1 MVRVTLI
8 EQAWFA
14 RRRPSVYDASVLP
27 SPPERRIYGNR
38 TLNLRS
44 IRAIGYDMDYTLVHY
59 RVDEWEQR
67 AYEHTRRRLADRGWP
82 VGDLEFDPSSV
93 IRGLTID
100 LETGNLVKPTRFGW
114 VIRAAHGTRFLE
126 FDDLRSTYAG
136 IVVDLSSPRFV
147 FLNTLFSLSEAR
159 LFAQLVDLYDAGRLT
174 GVLGYADLYRTVRS
188 TIDEAHMEGTLKA
201 EILQDPD
208 TFVVP
213 DPDTVLTLVDQANA
227 GKRLMLITNSE
238 WSYADRMM
246 RYTVEPHL
254 PGSWRELFDVV
265 IVAAGKPGFF
275 SGNPPLFRVV
285 DEARGLLEPHHGDL
299 ERGAVYFGGNAALLE
314 EHLGL
319 AGDQIL
325 YVGDHLF
332 DDVHVS
338 KTLLRWRTALVLR
351 ELESEVRAQRDFA
364 PEEERL
370 RGLMLHKEEMER
382 RLATLRLDKQRIRLG
397 YAPIAGPPMEPQQRD
412 ASIEALRSDL
422 ADLDEEIAPLAIAA
436 GQLRNPSW
444 GPLMRSGNDKS
455 LFARQVER
463 YADVYTSRV
472 SNFAAE
478 TPFAYLRAARGTLPH
493 DPDAAISREDARGD
507 TRTAPRPHGAS

>member
-1 MVRVTLI
+1 
-8 EQAWFA
+8 
-14 RRRPSVYDASVLP
+14 VLP
-27 SPPERRIYGNR
+27 AAPERRVYGNR

-59 RVDEWEQR
+59 RVEEWEQR
-67 AYEHTRRRLADRGWP
+67 AYEHTGRRLAARGWP
-82 VGDLEFDPSSV
+82 VAELEFDPSSV

-100 LETGNLVKPTRFGW
+100 LETGNLLKPTRFGY

-126 FDDLRSTYAG
+126 FDELRGTYAG
-136 IVVDLSSPRFV
+136 IVVDLASPRFV

-159 LFAQLVDLYDAGRLT
+159 LFAQLVDLYDAGRLP
-174 GVLGYADLYRTVRS
+174 GALGYADLYRTVRS

-201 EILQDPD
+201 EILDDPD

-213 DPDTVLTLVDQANA
+213 DPDAVTTLVDQRHA

-238 WSYADRMM
+238 WTYADHMM

-254 PGSWRELFDVV
+254 RGSWRDLFDVV
-265 IVAAGKPGFF
+265 IVSAGKPGFF
-275 SGNPPLFRVV
+275 SAGPPLFRVV
-285 DEARGLLEPHHGDL
+285 DEDLGLLEPHRGDL
-299 ERGAVYFGGNAALLE
+299 ERGVVYYGGNAALLE

-338 KTLLRWRTALVLR
+338 KTLLRWRTALILR
-351 ELESEVRAQRDFA
+351 ELESEVLAQRDFA
-364 PEEERL
+364 AD
-370 RGLMLHKEEMER
+370 ER
-382 RLATLRLDKQRIRLG
+382 RLATLMARKEEMERKLAGLRLDGQRERIG
-397 YAPIAGPPMEPQQRD
+397 YAPTPGPQMPQEERD
-412 ASIEALRSDL
+412 SAIEGLRIDL
-422 ADLDEEIAPLAIAA
+422 AALDEQITPLAIAA
-436 GQLRNPSW
+436 GRLRNAAW

-472 SNFAAE
+472 SNFLPE

-493 DPDAAISREDARGD
+493 DVTP
-507 TRTAPRPHGAS
+507 

>member
-1 MVRVTLI
+1 
-8 EQAWFA
+8 
-14 RRRPSVYDASVLP
+14 
-27 SPPERRIYGNR
+27 
-38 TLNLRS
+38 
-44 IRAIGYDMDYTLVHY
+44 MDYTLVHY
-59 RVDEWEQR
+59 RVEEWEQR
-67 AYEHTRRRLADRGWP
+67 AYDNTRRRLAERGWP
-82 VGDLEFDPSSV
+82 VAELVFDPASV

-100 LETGNLVKPTRFGW
+100 LETGNLVKPTRFGY

-126 FDDLRSTYAG
+126 FDELRTTYAG
-136 IVVDLSSPRFV
+136 IVVDLRSPRFV

-159 LFAQLVDLYDAGRLT
+159 LFAQLVDLHDAGRLP
-174 GVLGYADLYRTVRS
+174 GVHGYADLYRTVRS
-188 TIDEAHMEGTLKA
+188 TIDEAHMEGTLKS

-213 DPDTVLTLVDQANA
+213 DPEAVLALVDQRNA

-275 SGNPPLFRVV
+275 TGSPPLFRVV
-285 DEARGLLEPHHGDL
+285 DEKRGLLEPHHGDL
-299 ERGAVYFGGNAALLE
+299 EPGAVYFGGNAALLE

-338 KTLLRWRTALVLR
+338 KTLLRWRTALILR
-351 ELESEVRAQRDFA
+351 ELESEVQAQRDFA
-364 PEEERL
+364 ADEERL
-370 RGLMLHKEEMER
+370 RTLMLRKEDLER
-382 RLATLRLDKQRIRLG
+382 RLAILRLDGQRERLG
-397 YAPIAGPPMEPQQRD
+397 YASGMGTPMTPKKRE
-412 ASIEALRSDL
+412 AAIEALRADL
-422 ADLDEEIAPLAIAA
+422 AELDDEIAPLAIAA
-436 GQLRNPSW
+436 GALRNPAW

-472 SNFAAE
+472 SNFCAE

-493 DPDAAISREDARGD
+493 DPA
-507 TRTAPRPHGAS
+507 